1 MQYFYAVVHY
11 DEDSAYGVTFPDIPG
26 CFSAA
31 DELGDVVPNA
41 VEALTLWFEDQDS
54 IQPRSIDAVRIDVAE
69 DLAEGAF
76 LIAVPW
82 IAPAKTLERVHL
94 SMDTAVVEAID
105 AAAKRRRQTR
115 SAFLADAARQL
126 IAAG

>member
-1 MQYFYAVVHY
+1 MQYFYAVVHH

-31 DELGDVVPNA
+31 DDLGDVVPNA

-54 IQPRSIDAVRIDVAE
+54 IQPRSIGAVRIDVAE

>member
-1 MQYFYAVVHY
+1 MQYFYAVVHH
-11 DEDSAYGVTFPDIPG
+11 DEDSAYGVTFPDVPG

-41 VEALTLWFEDQDS
+41 VEALTLWFEDQAAVAPS
-54 IQPRSIDAVRIDVAE
+54 PIDAVRKAVAQ

-94 SMDTAVVEAID
+94 SMDSAVVAAID
-105 AAAKRRRQTR
+105 EAAKRRRQTR

>member
-1 MQYFYAVVHY
+1 MQYFYGVVHR
-11 DEDSAYGVTFPDIPG
+11 DPDSAYGVTFPDLPG

-31 DELGDVVPNA
+31 DELGDVVPNS
-41 VEALTLWFEDQDS
+41 VEALTLWFEDQEA
-54 IQPRSIDAVRIDVAE
+54 IEPRSIEAVRDEAAE
-69 DLAEGAF
+69 DLAAGAF

-105 AAAKRRRQTR
+105 AAAKQRRQTR
-115 SAFLADAARQL
+115 SAFLADAARKL